1 MKFNSKI
8 FGEIEIDEKEVFEFP
23 NGIIG
28 FPEHKR
34 FFFLKVMNHKFPFP
48 IEIMHSFDSDNLA
61 FFVVDPFHIAP
72 NYSMMASMEELK
84 EIDIQ
89 DITDVTMRIILRI
102 EKGKV
107 YANLLAPIVLNIK
120 NKRGKQ
126 FVLEG
131 PDELLDAEVDISEK
145 KSDLERKVEGEAK
158 DEVIGSGGKTTGK
171 ITDVKG
177 TAGAK
182 ESQSGAGKTLKG
194 SERNEGDE
202 KKLEN
207 QSVVRF

>member
-8 FGEIEIDEKEVFEFP
+8 FGEIEVDEKEVFEFP

-34 FFFLKVMNHKFPFP
+34 FFFLKVMNHKLPFP
-48 IEIMHSFDSDNLA
+48 IEVMHSFDSDNLA

-84 EIDIQ
+84 DIDIQ

-131 PDELLDAEVDISEK
+131 PDELLDAEVDISER
-145 KSDLERKVEGEAK
+145 KSNLEGKVEGEAK
-158 DEVIGSGGKTTGK
+158 NEVIGSGGKTTDE
-171 ITDVKG
+171 IADVKG

-182 ESQSGAGKTLKG
+182 ESQSSTGKTLKG
-194 SERNEGDE
+194 REHNESDE

>member
-8 FGEIEIDEKEVFEFP
+8 FGEIEVDEKEVFEFP

-34 FFFLKVMNHKFPFP
+34 FFFLKVMNHKLPFP
-48 IEIMHSFDSDNLA
+48 IEVMHSFDSDNLA

-84 EIDIQ
+84 DIDIQ

-131 PDELLDAEVDISEK
+131 PDELLDAEVDISDRKDNMEK
-145 KSDLERKVEGEAK
+145 KPEDKVEK
-158 DEVIGSGGKTTGK
+158 DDVVKSDDKSTEEVAEVRG
-171 ITDVKG
+171 V
-177 TAGAK
+177 GAK
-182 ESQSGAGKTLKG
+182 ETQGISEKAMGENKQS
-194 SERNEGDE
+194 EGEE
-202 KKLEN
+202 KNIEN